1 MKTRAIFS
9 TFMALILLGCT
20 GPTSPSSQNSIAI
33 TSLGGQIDPWN
44 YGSHR
49 HITLI
54 PPDTQEVAQI
64 NSAQIDS
71 AGRFS
76 LQYLVP
82 PPKSVKLFPSYYLL
96 SAFGEEILENTSAC
110 SDSSSMIID
119 GHLLVGN
126 DSSSSWLGNVMRES
140 RSVNLFGTIGD
151 FRVNYYYVSK
161 QVNLTG
167 TIKTRDFFGSDSMGL
182 EQISQYDVSFGEGW
196 NQLVQTIV
204 SQRVYVDSGKTITS
218 IVYSYTNYEPN
229 PGRWIYSS
237 N

>member
-1 MKTRAIFS
+1 MKRHIIIS
-9 TFMALILLGCT
+9 NLMVLILLGCN
-20 GPTSPSSQNSIAI
+20 GPTGPSSQNSAPI
-33 TSLGGQIDPWN
+33 SFLSGQIDNWN

-49 HITLI
+49 HITL
-54 PPDTQEVAQI
+54 TQEGVQI
-64 NSAQIDS
+64 NSANIDF

-82 PPKSVKLFPSYYLL
+82 PPNSVKLFHSYALL
-96 SAFGEEILENTSAC
+96 SGIGDEILENTSAC

-126 DSSSSWLGNVMRES
+126 DSSSSWLGYITRES

-151 FRVNYYYVSK
+151 FRVNYYYASK

-167 TIKTRDFFGSDSMGL
+167 TIKTRDLFGSDSAGL
-182 EQISQYDVSFGEGW
+182 EVISQYDLFFAKGW
-196 NQLVQTIV
+196 NEEVQSII
-204 SQRVYVDSGKTITS
+204 SQSVYVDSGKTITS
-218 IVYSYTNYEPN
+218 IVYSYTNIEPA
-229 PGRWIYSS
+229 GGKWIYSG